1 MQRARVSN
9 HPCHRLSVP
18 AAKRFWCRHCMMVFE
33 DAITRWRHSRSCR
46 SGGFDNFVRRREIET
61 QALQKMAE
69 TLDPEMVTPVAV
81 PSEEGGAGCSKEL
94 CCFICRQRFVSLDE
108 MREHVKYPCNKP
120 ASLQRPSMTVYIEEP
135 TFGTGIQQHYTD
147 GPASQ
152 YQQGSS
158 IPTAS
163 AVSAAASSPHPVT
176 VYMNDSEQS
185 HQHSEAKPTNIYVNE
200 KGETVIEVENLDLST
215 KSGELS
221 LAHLLT
227 QLSQQGI
234 VFDQQPQGETEDI
247 TSHHEPQIVQ
257 DTTQEIDYSQP
268 TAVDAANTLTQLAG
282 SAFRAT
288 SNPQETYTY
297 LPSKRIKTEGVELQ
311 YQLEQQEHMQGQ
323 TYFQKDEPADQPE
336 QEKYIICT
344 NDSEVISVVRA
355 DDISSENSNNGAVYQ
370 NGPVSEANDQSG
382 SNHIQATL
390 GEANSEQTVIFQ
402 GQPDQDS
409 HTVVLHSTENGTAE
423 TSFASTPMIVL
434 EDQPQVHAVPTGQLI
449 KCEDQSDQL
458 VITTH
463 SASGV
468 EQTGELAAVQSYPSE
483 QSTAAVIRTVNI
495 SQEREE
501 AKSVLI
507 TSASS
512 QEATTTLTS
521 DKAATGLLHSS
532 GEPAIVRISDAAQV
546 DTPAESALLLP
557 PIVPMTSPTSDSN
570 QVILQHEQN
579 TGMVALPSVGNP
591 IVCKHCIV
599 NTINSCPGASVQ
611 GGISVC

>member
-81 PSEEGGAGCSKEL
+81 PNEEGGAGCSKEL

-152 YQQGSS
+152 HQQGSS
-158 IPTAS
+158 IATAS
-163 AVSAAASSPHPVT
+163 SVSASASGPRPVT
-176 VYMNDSEQS
+176 VYLNDSEQG
-185 HQHSEAKPTNIYVNE
+185 HQDDEAKPTNIYVNE

-234 VFDQQPQGETEDI
+234 VFDQQPQGETEEI
-247 TSHHEPQIVQ
+247 TSHQEPQIVQ

-297 LPSKRIKTEGVELQ
+297 LPSKRIKTEGVQLQ

-323 TYFQKDEPADQPE
+323 TYFQKHEPVEQPE
-336 QEKYIICT
+336 PEKYIICT
-344 NDSEVISVVRA
+344 TDSEVISVVRA
-355 DDISSENSNNGAVYQ
+355 DDISPENSNGGAVYQ
-370 NGPVSEANDQSG
+370 NGPVSEANDQNGSSHIHAPVREASG
-382 SNHIQATL
+382 
-390 GEANSEQTVIFQ
+390 EETVIFH
-402 GQPDQDS
+402 GHPGQDS
-409 HTVVLHSTENGTAE
+409 QAVVVCTTENGMTE
-423 TSFASTPMIVL
+423 TSFVSTPMIVL
-434 EDQPQVHAVPTGQLI
+434 QDQPQVHAAPTGQLI
-449 KCEDQSDQL
+449 KCEDPSDQL

-463 SASGV
+463 SVSGI
-468 EQTGELAAVQSYPSE
+468 EQTGELAVVPPYPSE
-483 QSTAAVIRTVNI
+483 ESTAAMIGSVDI
-495 SQEREE
+495 SQEEEE
-501 AKSVLI
+501 AKSCLI
-507 TSASS
+507 ISASN

-521 DKAATGLLHSS
+521 ENAVTDLLQSS
-532 GEPAIVRISDAAQV
+532 GEPAVMKIPDTAQAV
-546 DTPAESALLLP
+546 TAAESALLLP
-557 PIVPMTSPTSDSN
+557 NIASVTSPTSDRRE
-570 QVILQHEQN
+570 VILQHQQN
-579 TGMVALPSVGNP
+579 TGRVTLPSIGNP
-591 IVCKHCIV
+591 LFV
-599 NTINSCPGASVQ
+599 NTISYVHSTFAHVPFFL
-611 GGISVC
+611 

>member
-81 PSEEGGAGCSKEL
+81 PSGEGGAGCSKEL
-94 CCFICRQRFVSLDE
+94 CCFICRQRFISLDE

-152 YQQGSS
+152 SQYQQESS
-158 IPTAS
+158 SSTAP
-163 AVSAAASSPHPVT
+163 AVSASASSPHPVT
-176 VYMNDSEQS
+176 VYMNDSEQG
-185 HQHSEAKPTNIYVNE
+185 HQDNEAKPTNIYVNE

-234 VFDQQPQGETEDI
+234 VFDQQPQGETEG
-247 TSHHEPQIVQ
+247 SAGHQEPQIVQ
-257 DTTQEIDYSQP
+257 DTAQEVDYSQP

-288 SNPQETYTY
+288 SNPQDTYAY
-297 LPSKRIKTEGVELQ
+297 VPALKRIKTEGAELQ
-311 YQLEQQEHMQGQ
+311 YPLEQQEHMPSQPYLK
-323 TYFQKDEPADQPE
+323 TEEPAEQPD

-355 DDISSENSNNGAVYQ
+355 DDVSPENSSSGVVYQ
-370 NGPVSEANDQSG
+370 NGPVLTVNDPSG
-382 SNHIQATL
+382 SSHIQATL
-390 GEANSEQTVIFQ
+390 EEANAEETVIFQ
-402 GQPDQDS
+402 GQSNQDS
-409 HTVVLHSTENGTAE
+409 RTVVVHSTENGTAE
-423 TSFASTPMIVL
+423 ASFAGTSMIVL
-434 EDQPQVHAVPTGQLI
+434 QDQPQVHAAPAGQMI
-449 KCEDQSDQL
+449 KSEDPSDQV

-463 SASGV
+463 NESGV
-468 EQTGELAAVQSYPSE
+468 EQTGELTAVPPYHSE
-483 QSTAAVIRTVNI
+483 ENATVLIESVDI
-495 SQEREE
+495 SHEEEE
-501 AKSVLI
+501 AKSCHVI
-507 TSASS
+507 SASS
-512 QEATTTLTS
+512 QATTTLTS
-521 DKAATGLLHSS
+521 GNAVTGLLQSS
-532 GEPAIVRISDAAQV
+532 GEPAIMKIPETAQV
-546 DTPAESALLLP
+546 DLAAESALLLP
-557 PIVPMTSPTSDSN
+557 QIVSVTSSSSDGH
-570 QVILQHEQN
+570 QVILQHQQN
-579 TGMVALPSVGNP
+579 TGMVALPSIGNP
-591 IVCKHCIV
+591 LFV
-599 NTINSCPGASVQ
+599 NSVPY
-611 GGISVC
+611 